1 MLRHGRALRVLCQ
14 VVQEQHTDLV
24 LDRAPYARQ
33 RRDAHVR
40 VRTIGSTGIVMART
54 HKQGTSDFLDG
65 TMRGEHRLKLRAQ
78 RPKEVA
84 ENLSVTL
91 QRGDLRIRRRARI
104 RQATQRKGT
113 VRPSLIEHAV
123 RRVRSKQDRLKT
135 HTRRRVLRSIS
146 RLDLVNRRVDQLVQ
160 FSRQH
165 LRDRIESIAHFAQLR
180 QRLEKHFQVQKA
192 VLFRGTRSHSMG
204 GRRVVFRYA
213 RVQGIEKL
221 RERRPRPCVG
231 AVCAEDH
238 IRQRILPRHV
248 GLPAHIAPVAL
259 QVQVALHLVDEDVQE
274 RMLLGA
280 QIGAQISCGTELS
293 QVFALDET
301 QRAHQQVRRFEEPLL
316 GHERLEFVGHVA

>member
-1 MLRHGRALRVLCQ
+1 
-14 VVQEQHTDLV
+14 
-24 LDRAPYARQ
+24 
-33 RRDAHVR
+33 
-40 VRTIGSTGIVMART
+40 
-54 HKQGTSDFLDG
+54 
-65 TMRGEHRLKLRAQ
+65 
-78 RPKEVA
+78 
-84 ENLSVTL
+84 
-91 QRGDLRIRRRARI
+91 
-104 RQATQRKGT
+104 
-113 VRPSLIEHAV
+113 
-123 RRVRSKQDRLKT
+123 
-135 HTRRRVLRSIS
+135 
-146 RLDLVNRRVDQLVQ
+146 
-160 FSRQH
+160 
-165 LRDRIESIAHFAQLR
+165 
-180 QRLEKHFQVQKA
+180 
-192 VLFRGTRSHSMG
+192 MG

-231 AVCAEDH
+231 AMCAEDH
-238 IRQRILPRHV
+238 VRQRILPRHV